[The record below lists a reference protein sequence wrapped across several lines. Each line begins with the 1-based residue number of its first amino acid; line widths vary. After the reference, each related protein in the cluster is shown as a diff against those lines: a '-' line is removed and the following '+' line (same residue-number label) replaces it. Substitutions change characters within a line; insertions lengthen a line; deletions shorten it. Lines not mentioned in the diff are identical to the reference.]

1 MKTKTLDQHYLIRQ
15 EDPEDIEIVHTDGS
29 TFTDANKKNYIDFL
43 MGWSVGNL
51 GWGNDKIRDSI
62 INSRTPEYVHPDF
75 LYKPEAELAE
85 LLAKITP
92 GKLEKSFRA
101 TGGTEAV
108 DTAMQ
113 IAMAYTGRTK
123 FLSVKDAYH
132 GNSIGTLSIG
142 ASQDREHLDGFV
154 QESHTLEIPLGDQ
167 TLKKAETVLK
177 KKETAAFIM
186 EPVILN
192 LGVYIPSK
200 EFMQSMQELCNKY
213 GTLFIMDEVGTGF
226 GRTGKLFASEH
237 FDVEPDVMTLAKGI
251 SGGYGAIGATVT
263 TEKIAN
269 AVHKKLNIYSTYGWH
284 PFSVN
289 AALANINFLLDHQ
302 HALLE
307 NANEMGQ
314 VIREKILQMDFKEG
328 GKVNAIGLAISVDVE
343 KEKYASQIK
352 KKCLENGLLLQASEN
367 KLVMFPALNI
377 DKRTVQ
383 KALRIL
389 EDSI

>member
-1 MKTKTLDQHYLIRQ
+1 MKTKTIDSNYLVRRN
-15 EDPEDIEIVHTDGS
+15 DPEDIEIIYSDKN
-29 TFTDANKKNYIDFL
+29 TFTSAGKKTYIDFL
-43 MGWSVGNL
+43 MGWCVGNL

-62 INSRTPEYVHPDF
+62 INSRTPEYVHPDL

-92 GKLEKSFRA
+92 GKLKKSFRA

-132 GNSIGTLSIG
+132 GNSIGPLSIG
-142 ASQDREHLDGFV
+142 ASEDLKHLDGFV
-154 QESHTLEIPLGDQ
+154 RESHKCELPLDEK
-167 TLKKAETVLK
+167 TLKKAETVLR

-200 EFMQSMQELCNKY
+200 EFMQSMQQLCNKY

-269 AVHKKLNIYSTYGWH
+269 AVSKKLNIYSTYGWH

-302 HALLE
+302 QALME

-314 VIREKILQMDFKEG
+314 VIREKVLQMNFKHEV
-328 GKVNAIGLAISVDVE
+328 KINVIGLAISIDVE
-343 KEKYASQIK
+343 KKKYAEQIK
-352 KKCLENGLLLQASEN
+352 AKCLKNGLLTEVQEN
-367 KLVMFPALNI
+367 KLLLFPALNV
-377 DKRTVQ
+377 DKKTVT
-383 KALRIL
+383 KAMAIL
-389 EDSI
+389 EDCI